1 MIKRKDGRWQ
11 EQITLQGMKK
21 PKYFYGK
28 TQKEVKQKMAAWQK
42 DQVSGKLFATC
53 ADAWDRE
60 HTEQVEYN
68 TSVMY
73 RAPLRRAKEHFAG
86 RKIQDIGADEIDA

>member
-11 EQITLQGMKK
+11 EQITLPGMKK

-42 DQVSGKLFATC
+42 E
-53 ADAWDRE
+53 DRK
-60 HTEQVEYN
+60 
-68 TSVMY
+68 SVV
-73 RAPLRRAKEHFAG
+73 
-86 RKIQDIGADEIDA
+86 